1 MKRFNTTL
9 RIGLLSLAAIAV
21 CGTAA
26 AQQKLQKSVSWEN
39 IRAHQAPLPVI
50 GELAAPPHSSFDV
63 ESRWSVGCECLD
75 RDMADFELFKE
86 FMGETG
92 VGYSRLQSGWA
103 KTEKKKGKYDFKWL
117 DAHVDGLIEQG
128 IHPWMCLCYGNPLY
142 SDHGMTLNAKL
153 FPDGP
158 VMDAWLKY
166 VRACVTRY
174 KGKIS
179 MYEVWNEPDGG
190 GNSKSYDLYANMFD
204 RTAAIIRE
212 VDPDVKIA
220 AFGVCWPNWTY
231 VKNVLEY
238 LKQKDHLSYVDYVT
252 YHAYRAIPELSINQV
267 RQFRKN
273 VASISPSITIMQ
285 GETGCPAQLEY
296 GHALNNIEWTECSQ
310 AKWDLRQSLGHFGNG
325 VPYSFFTMVDLNY
338 GWMLQ
343 SFGLVRLNGEKKPVY
358 KRPKFYAV
366 QHVTSLFTPDM
377 ATAEGVEV
385 AGPLNSQITSFGLQ
399 KGGKKVGCMM
409 WMGGRRPTPSLD
421 RLCADVSIQG
431 VAFKDPVYV
440 DMLTG
445 YVHELKG
452 VTISKDGSNIFFKDF
467 PLWDSPVVV
476 IERSAVPLKEK

>member
-1 MKRFNTTL
+1 MKRILTKAAL
-9 RIGLLSLAAIAV
+9 VLLAL
-21 CGTAA
+21 TAWSPA
-26 AQQKLQKSVSWEN
+26 SAQTKLQKSVTWEN
-39 IRAHQAPLPVI
+39 IRAHQAPLPLV
-50 GELAAPPHSSFDV
+50 GELAAPPHSSFEN

-103 KTEKKKGKYDFKWL
+103 KTEKKKGRYDFRWL
-117 DAHVDGLIEQG
+117 DAHVDGLIAQG
-128 IHPWMCLCYGNPLY
+128 IRPWMCLCYGNPLY
-142 SDHGMTLNAKL
+142 SEHGMTLNAKL

-174 KGKIS
+174 KGKVC

-190 GNSKSYDLYANMFD
+190 SNSKSYDLYANLFD

-212 VDPDVKIA
+212 VDPEARIA
-220 AFGVCWPNWTY
+220 AFGVCWPNRTY
-231 VKNVLEY
+231 VKKVLDY
-238 LKQKDHLSYVDYVT
+238 LKEKDHLSLVDYIT
-252 YHAYRAIPELSINQV
+252 YHAYRPIPELSINQV
-267 RQFRKN
+267 RQFRED
-273 VASISPSITIMQ
+273 VRAYGADIQIMQ

-296 GHALNNIEWTECSQ
+296 GHALANIEWTECSQ

-343 SFGLVRLNGEKKPVY
+343 SFGLIRMNGEKKPVY

-366 QHVTSLFTPDM
+366 QHVTSLFTADM
-377 ATAEGVEV
+377 APAEGVEV
-385 AGPLNSQITSFGLQ
+385 AGPMNVQLTSFGLQ
-399 KGGKKVGCMM
+399 KAGRKVGCMM
-409 WMGGRRPTPSLD
+409 WLGGRRPSPSLD
-421 RLCADVSIQG
+421 RLTSDVTIQG
-431 VAFKDPVYV
+431 LNLRDPVYV

-445 YVHELKG
+445 YVHDLKG
-452 VTISKDGSNIFFKDF
+452 VTIGRDDSHLFLKDL
-467 PLWDSPVVV
+467 PLWDSPVVI
-476 IERSAVPLKEK
+476 IERSAVPLKEPQQP